1 MRYKLFIPGPCEVEE
16 EVLAAMA
23 RPTPRHY
30 GPEWMEIYTETLGL
44 LKKIFQTENDLFIV
58 PAAGSGAIDMAFG
71 SAFSPGDTV
80 VVGTNG
86 FFGDRLVSIAE
97 SWGLKVIKFE
107 APWGHPLDPEKLRRL
122 LQEHPEAKGVAIVHH
137 ETSTTVMNP
146 LEELAR
152 VTKEKGLLIIVDAIS
167 SLGGVPLPVDE
178 WGIDFCITVANKCL
192 ECPPGLAFISVSP
205 LAWEFVERNH
215 NPHGWYLSLK
225 TWKEYAIKW
234 AEWHPYPTTLPTN
247 NIVALRESLKRILE
261 KEGLE
266 AHFERYRKAARAV
279 REGLKALGF
288 EMLVE
293 EPVASP
299 IATAV
304 KMREG
309 LSVRE
314 FMEFLAE
321 KHGILVSGGL
331 GPFEGKIFRVGH
343 MGKASTKPL
352 LLEFLFAVEEFLRSK
367 GIPIQPGQSMV
378 GLA

>member
-30 GPEWMEIYTETLGL
+30 GPEWMEIYNETLSL
-44 LKKIFQTENDLFIV
+44 LKEIFQTRNDLFIV

-71 SAFSPGDTV
+71 SAFSQGDAV
-80 VVGTNG
+80 VVGMNG
-86 FFGDRLVSIAE
+86 FFGERMATIAR
-97 SWGLKVIKFE
+97 SWGPKVVEFR
-107 APWGHPLDPEKLRRL
+107 ADWGRPLDPEDLRRL
-122 LQEHPEAKGVAIVHH
+122 LREHPEARGVAVVHH

-146 LEELAR
+146 LREIAE
-152 VTKEKGLLIIVDAIS
+152 VTKEKGLLLIVDAIS

-205 LAWEFVERNH
+205 KAWEYVERNESH
-215 NPHGWYLSLK
+215 HGWYLSLK
-225 TWKEYAIKW
+225 TWKEYAINW
-234 AEWHPYPTTLPTN
+234 ADWHPYPTTLPTN
-247 NIVALRESLKRILE
+247 NIVALRESLRRILRE
-261 KEGLE
+261 EGLE

-293 EPVASP
+293 EPFASP

-304 KMREG
+304 RMMEG
-309 LSVRE
+309 LSVGDL
-314 FMEFLAE
+314 MGYLAKE
-321 KHGILVSGGL
+321 HGILISGGL
-331 GPFEGKIFRVGH
+331 GPFENKVFRVGH
-343 MGKASTKPL
+343 MGKASTRPF
-352 LLEFLFAVEEFLRSK
+352 LLEFLFAVEEFLRIK
-367 GIPIQPGQSMV
+367 GLPVRPGQSLV

>member
-30 GPEWMEIYTETLGL
+30 GPEWMEIYNETLDL
-44 LKKIFQTENDLFIV
+44 LKKIFQTQNDLFIL

-86 FFGDRLVSIAE
+86 FFSERMATIAE
-97 SWGLKVIKFE
+97 SWGLNVIKLE
-107 APWGHPLDPEKLRRL
+107 APWGQPLDPEELRRL
-122 LQEHPEAKGVAIVHH
+122 LREHPEAKGVAIVHH

-146 LEELAR
+146 LKELAEVAR
-152 VTKEKGLLIIVDAIS
+152 EKGLLIIVDAIS

-192 ECPPGLAFISVSP
+192 ECPPGLAFISISP
-205 LAWEFVERNH
+205 QAWEFVERNQS
-215 NPHGWYLSLK
+215 PHGWYLSLK

-234 AEWHPYPTTLPTN
+234 ATWHPYPTTLPTN
-247 NIVALRESLKRILE
+247 NILALRESLRRILE

-266 AHFERYRKAARAV
+266 AHFERYRKAAKAV

-309 LSVRE
+309 LSVGE
-314 FMEFLAE
+314 FMDFLAE
-321 KHGILVSGGL
+321 KHGILISGGL

-343 MGKASTKPL
+343 MGKASTRPFL
-352 LLEFLFAVEEFLRSK
+352 MEFLFAVEDFLRSK
-367 GIPIQPGQSMV
+367 GIPVKPGQSMA